1 MSFDLQKLPKR
12 KMTADNLNIFR
23 PSGEMRDLQFLEEL
37 EKNPIVSQ
45 RELSH
50 RFGIALGVTNACLR
64 RMARKGWIRIRDL
77 NPRRIGY
84 YLTPKGILEKTRL
97 TIHLISFRLQ
107 HYSELKKVIAD
118 KLLEMQRQGMQRV
131 VFYGVSDEM
140 EVAYITL
147 QGVNLKLVGIV
158 EDDEKFRP
166 QFIFG
171 YELEPVS
178 RILELKP
185 DGILITSL
193 TENLQKME
201 RLKDIFKQNSICIK
215 DICVP

>member
-1 MSFDLQKLPKR
+1 MKEKDLSMYK
-12 KMTADNLNIFR
+12 
-23 PSGEMRDLQFLEEL
+23 PSDKIRELRLLEDL

-50 RFGIALGVTNACLR
+50 KFGIALGVTNACLK
-64 RMARKGWIRIRDL
+64 RMTRKGWIRIRGL
-77 NPRRIGY
+77 SHRKIGY
-84 YLTPKGILEKTRL
+84 YLTPKGFAAKAQL
-97 TIHLISFRLQ
+97 TLHLFSYTVQ
-107 HYSELKKVIAD
+107 HYLELKKIITQR
-118 KLLEMQRQGMQRV
+118 LLEMQHDGSERI

-158 EDDEKFRP
+158 EDDGEFIP

-178 RILELKP
+178 RVQELKP

-193 TENLQKME
+193 MGSEEKRE
-201 RLKDIFKQNSICIK
+201 RLQGILNRDSICIK
-215 DICVP
+215 DICFS

>member
-1 MSFDLQKLPKR
+1 
-12 KMTADNLNIFR
+12 MTAANLNVFR
-23 PSGEMRDLQFLEEL
+23 PSEEMRDLQFLEEL
-37 EKNPIVSQ
+37 EKNPVVSQ

-97 TIHLISFRLQ
+97 TIHLISFRVQ
-107 HYSELKKVIAD
+107 HYAELKKAIAD
-118 KLLEMQRQGMQRV
+118 RFLEMQRRGMERI

-158 EDDEKFRP
+158 DDDAKVTSRF
-166 QFIFG
+166 FFG
-171 YELEPVS
+171 YEIEPVS
-178 RILELKP
+178 RVQELKP
-185 DGILITSL
+185 DCILITSL
-193 TENLQKME
+193 IENEKKRE
-201 RLKDIFKQNSICIK
+201 TLKRIFRPGSVYVK
-215 DICVP
+215 DICFS